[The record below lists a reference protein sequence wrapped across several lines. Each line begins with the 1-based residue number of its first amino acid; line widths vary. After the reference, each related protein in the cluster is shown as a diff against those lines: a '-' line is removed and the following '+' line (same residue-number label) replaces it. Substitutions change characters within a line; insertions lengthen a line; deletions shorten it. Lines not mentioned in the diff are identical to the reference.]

1 MNAKLITRYS
11 SFKNHNGL
19 EANKT
24 MNLSKSK
31 PRFEID
37 PKRQSLDLSGYQS
50 DKSTSKYNKLR
61 SSSTFIMGK
70 ENAALKGTYDKRPG
84 ITDRVN
90 IQKIINIDI
99 G

>member
-11 SFKNHNGL
+11 SFKNNQGFVP
-19 EANKT
+19 NKT
-24 MNLSKSK
+24 MILSKSK
-31 PRFEID
+31 PKFETD

-70 ENAALKGTYDKRPG
+70 ENANLKGTYEKKPG

-90 IQKIINIDI
+90 FFK
-99 G
+99 